1 MTKAEELPRD
11 FKPYGELTVCGN
23 RLNNAQML
31 LEVNGHA
38 PLLVG
43 AGKRPRLWLSVLTT
57 KDGTEWASV
66 VRDSQALHPKI
77 QVTEEADGS
86 LVVFAVGK
94 KVLVVRPSDETR
106 AEVPELDLRPLG
118 FDVHGD
124 AHTLWVGTNQF
135 SSNTFSNVRAVIGIG
150 K

>member
-1 MTKAEELPRD
+1 MTISEALPRD
-11 FKPYGELTVCGN
+11 FTPYGELTVCGN

-43 AGKRPRLWLSVLTT
+43 AGKKPRLWLSVPTT
-57 KDGTEWASV
+57 KEGTEWASI
-66 VRDSQALHPKI
+66 VRDNQALHPKI
-77 QVTEEADGS
+77 QITEGADGS
-86 LVVFAVGK
+86 LLVLADGK
-94 KVLVVRPSDETR
+94 RVLVVRSSDETH
-106 AEVPELDLRPLG
+106 AEIPELDLRPLG
-118 FDVHGD
+118 FNVHGD
-124 AHTLWVGTNQF
+124 AATLWVGSNQF